1 MGMEKRMTFDV
12 DRTSVVEGEV
22 VEIKWDCT
30 GADRVELKIDNG
42 YKATVLPLELTGTK
56 RFRLHRSKGRTALT
70 MTAWK
75 DGKHGSK
82 TLKVRVKEMATT
94 RAETV
99 DDRGRRVDGARQRGD
114 QLKRRLQALPPDK
127 RLAVRALAILGAT
140 LLVSFL
146 APRLFF
152 LGIAALTVFLAYSVW
167 KK

>member
-1 MGMEKRMTFDV
+1 MEKRMTFDV

-42 YKATVLPLELTGTK
+42 FKATVLPLDLAGSK
-56 RFRLHRSKGRTALT
+56 RLRLHRSKGRTALT
-70 MTAWK
+70 ITAWK

-82 TLKVRVKEMATT
+82 TLKVRAKEMPTT
-94 RAETV
+94 HAETV
-99 DDRGRRVDGARQRGD
+99 DSKGHRVDAVKEHGE

-127 RLAVRALAILGAT
+127 RLAVRALAILGVT
-140 LLVSFL
+140 LLVSMFM
-146 APRLFF
+146 PRLFL
-152 LGIAALTVFLAYSVW
+152 LGVTALTVYLGYYML